1 LSDEETYSLIFKSL
15 NHPIRRRILR
25 MLQDNE
31 LSFSQIL
38 ETLSMDSGHLSYH
51 LESLG
56 DLITRSTDGKY
67 RLSSFG
73 LAAVRLMSGV
83 EEHHR
88 PRVTEPRN
96 IVNTAFKI
104 FSVVLAVALLSISV
118 YAMNLTTQADGEL
131 ASVQAIP
138 IVLGANQTFS
148 YPVTLT
154 YGTLQSSSTASGGF
168 SIETI
173 NPENSFTAWR
183 EYFFRFDFHFN
194 TSCYMMITLYD
205 PSGKVLSDV
214 GPLGG
219 PEDVYPGY
227 NFGVGSFATFAAAGT
242 YRIEIQNQK
251 TDLFSANMNLHLKYT
266 SFQRPLF
273 YQGLTGLIIVI
284 LYPVIV
290 FSSWLRIKKRP
301 HQSMNR
307 LSQSA

>member
-56 DLITRSTDGKY
+56 DLVTRSPDGKY
-67 RLSSFG
+67 KLSSFG

-83 EEHHR
+83 EEQHR
-88 PRVTEPRN
+88 PRVSEPRN
-96 IVNTAFKI
+96 RVSTTFKI
-104 FSVVLAVALLSISV
+104 FSIVLAVALLSISV
-118 YAMNLTTQADGEL
+118 YAMNLTTRADGEL
-131 ASVQAIP
+131 ASVDAIP

-173 NPENSFTAWR
+173 NPENSFAAWR

-194 TSCYMMITLYD
+194 TSFYMVITLYD
-205 PSGKVLSDV
+205 PSGKVLSNV
-214 GPLGG
+214 GPLAG
-219 PEDVYPGY
+219 PEAVYPGN

-251 TDLFSANMNLHLKYT
+251 TDSLSANMNLHVEYT

-273 YQGLTGLIIVI
+273 YQGLTGLGVA
-284 LYPVIV
+284 LLHPVLV
-290 FSSWLRIKKRP
+290 FSSWALDKRGKT
-301 HQSMNR
+301 HR
-307 LSQSA
+307 GIGH